1 MKCISYLQIEA
12 DLEKL
17 KPSEAC
23 LDLAKKVPVHIIHV
37 LHQQVVSQISMH
49 MEKMFFNLSILG
61 CKVLKFSIL
70 ILQVILNL

>member
-23 LDLAKKVPVHIIHV
+23 LDLAKKVPVHVIHV
-37 LHQQVVSQISMH
+37 LSTSVISNFNAYG
-49 MEKMFFNLSILG
+49 KKYLFNLNILG
-61 CKVLKFSIL
+61 C
-70 ILQVILNL
+70 